1 MFRFARALG
10 PAVLL
15 VVGVASLALGC
26 ESRVSLGG
34 RCTRREECAALL
46 TCVGGLCRE
55 ECTGPSECPSG
66 QRCIAG
72 PSGARACTRP
82 IEESCDATDPCD
94 PSVFAECRE
103 GRCVTGCTDGTGCV
117 SGTCD
122 TSAAVG
128 VCVEPISTGGADA
141 GALDAAAPVDAAAPP
156 DAPISCL
163 PAPTVSP
170 VTLSEAVFGAMSVTR
185 SETSLWV
192 EALGAS
198 ALDLA
203 ASGVTFGLGVRAGG
217 ISAPRVL
224 TAVNLGPHDV
234 GEVEVSIHRS
244 EPFAAPV
251 VVEPSTELASGIG
264 FGTVVGRSGPDETS
278 VALLRPSPAAGEDT
292 DDFVWIVREAGG
304 LVNLETGVMPSRFP
318 GGMAF
323 FDGPDVDFA
332 RELLALDELR
342 ADGTHQIGFVGT
354 PFGEGN
360 ATQYMLLP
368 EWGEAPYALASA
380 TGAVLLRE
388 PTSGR
393 SLLAR
398 CTGASGPRPLITAAL
413 LDLAPTDTAPALLAT
428 SDPAQL
434 RAVRHARACGEL
446 PIDTITC
453 TGTSCTVRPATT
465 ALDTTDVLQLET
477 TAWGSASV
485 VMTRSA
491 SGASVVVLDAD
502 GFAITETLS
511 LAATETHELE
521 AVTLREAHLAASVS
535 GTTAVL
541 ALGGLYVDAAGGGR
555 LFVRLLRLVR

>member
-1 MFRFARALG
+1 MPRFARALAG
-10 PAVLL
+10 PALL
-15 VVGVASLALGC
+15 LVGVASFALGC

-72 PSGARACTRP
+72 PSGVRACTRP
-82 IEESCDATDPCD
+82 VEETCDATDPCD
-94 PSVFAECRE
+94 PSVFAECRD
-103 GRCVTGCTDGTGCV
+103 GRCVTGCTDGSTCV

-141 GALDAAAPVDAAAPP
+141 GPLDAAAPVDAAEPI
-156 DAPISCL
+156 DAPSTCL
-163 PAPTVSP
+163 PAPAVSP
-170 VTLSEAVFGAMSVTR
+170 ATLSEAVLGAMSVTR
-185 SETSLWV
+185 NETSLWV
-192 EALGAS
+192 EMLGAP

-203 ASGVTFGLGVRAGG
+203 ASNVTFGLGVRAGG
-217 ISAPRVL
+217 TDAPRLL
-224 TAVNLGPHDV
+224 TAVNLGPHDA

-244 EPFAAPV
+244 TPFAMPAV
-251 VVEPSTELASGIG
+251 IEPSTELASGIG
-264 FGTVVGRSGPDETS
+264 FGAIAARSGPDETS

-304 LVNLETGVMPSRFP
+304 LVNLETGAMPSRFP
-318 GGMAF
+318 GGFAF
-323 FDGPDVDFA
+323 FDGPDVEFA

-342 ADGTHQIGFVGT
+342 ADGTHQIGFVGA

-380 TGAVLLRE
+380 MGAVLLHE

-398 CTGASGPRPLITAAL
+398 CTGAASARPLITAAS
-413 LDLAPTDTAPALLAT
+413 LDLAPTDSAPALLAT
-428 SDPAQL
+428 SDPMQL
-434 RAVRHARACGEL
+434 RAVRHVSACGEL

-453 TGTSCTVRPATT
+453 TGSSCTTRAATT

-491 SGASVVVLDAD
+491 SGASIAVLDAD
-502 GFAITETLS
+502 GLTVTETLS

-555 LFVRLLRLVR
+555 LFVRLVRLER